1 MLPQTR
7 MWERTLLVM
16 SGDNG
21 GPIYWIANPAYP
33 HGGAANNCARPF
45 PFACPQLVASTS
57 GLNSSEPR
65 LNRSNRLDQLKD
77 CSGFRRSAD
86 QTCVCADPLKGGK
99 SSGLEGGIRVS
110 SFVSGG
116 LIPAH
121 MRGKVFD
128 DPSQTI
134 HVCE

>member
-45 PFACPQLVASTS
+45 PFTCPQLVAATS
-57 GLNSSEPR
+57 GLNSSEPAQ
-65 LNRSNRLDQLKD
+65 SQ
-77 CSGFRRSAD
+77 
-86 QTCVCADPLKGGK
+86 Q
-99 SSGLEGGIRVS
+99 
-110 SFVSGG
+110 
-116 LIPAH
+116 
-121 MRGKVFD
+121 
-128 DPSQTI
+128 PS
-134 HVCE
+134 

>member
-1 MLPQTR
+1 MEMYPPDQFWDQRIMNAMSTFWDEAIHNVTLALKRTR
-7 MWERTLLVM
+7 MWENTLLVM

-33 HGGAANNCARPF
+33 HGGATNNY
-45 PFACPQLVASTS
+45 
-57 GLNSSEPR
+57 
-65 LNRSNRLDQLKD
+65 
-77 CSGFRRSAD
+77 
-86 QTCVCADPLKGGK
+86 PLKGGK